1 MNPEEAV
8 MVHLDLKAKYSI
20 GVHWGTFLMSDE
32 HYLDPPKEFEKA
44 RLGHAIE
51 KSRVFTST
59 FGKTIILESDSTSP
73 NSTQSLNTAESY
85 MTYSLQSL
93 NTISDSHQSSHP
105 SDNMTQSM
113 TIDSNQSEI

>member
-32 HYLDPPKEFEKA
+32 HYLDPPKEFEMA
-44 RLGHAIE
+44 RLGHSIE
-51 KSRVFTST
+51 KGRVFTST
-59 FGKTIILESDSTSP
+59 FGKTIILESDPTSP